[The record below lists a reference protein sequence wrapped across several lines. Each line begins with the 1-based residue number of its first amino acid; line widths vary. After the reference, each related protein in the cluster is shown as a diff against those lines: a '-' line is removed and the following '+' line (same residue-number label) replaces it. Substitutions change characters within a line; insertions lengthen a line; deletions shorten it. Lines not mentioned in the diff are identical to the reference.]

1 MSKAKKLTKST
12 KKSTK
17 PVKPKS
23 GYDPNALR
31 YLPIRLV
38 APSKPGG
45 RWSCI
50 KSKTKRVT
58 SREYYA
64 CYMKLKRAALKTM
77 LKTTAKPSKKTT
89 SKKTVKTSKT
99 SKTTKPSV
107 KPTPSQKT
115 TKPVQKPIK
124 PKAWRVWVK
133 CSPDLEDWSERAR
146 KAFIN
151 YLDKA
156 SRNPSL
162 VPSMTPEEHDLYLK
176 WTLGELL

>member
-77 LKTTAKPSKKTT
+77 TKPKKPTAKKPTAKKTT
-89 SKKTVKTSKT
+89 PKKTGKTLPVKP
-99 SKTTKPSV
+99 KTTP
-107 KPTPSQKT
+107 KT
-115 TKPVQKPIK
+115 TPKTPKKPQK